1 MCTLD
6 TKIKEMKEYLKDKDI
21 NKIKKLKL
29 NTKYDN
35 LNLEDASLLNEYEYY
50 IRLLKKLK
58 RYIKLNEDKHL
69 ILDIEEDKNKF
80 IVGILSTINFNAKDI
95 GIPIDIM
102 LLTGTVNKSYM
113 DCISYKIDS
122 YAMLYIYN
130 FRSRISNEGYGSM
143 LLMKLDYRIKEINKV
158 LNKYNLKEIKSVEG
172 LVVADKNI
180 INDNDLI
187 SLYKRYGF
195 EVDKNNRMRKS
206 IK

>member
-6 TKIKEMKEYLKDKDI
+6 VKIKEMKEYLREKDI

-35 LNLEDASLLNEYEYY
+35 LDLEDANLLNEYEYY

-58 RYIKLNEDKHL
+58 RYIKLNEEKYL
-69 ILDIEEDKNKF
+69 LLDIEEDKNKF
-80 IVGILSTINFNAKDI
+80 IVGVLSAINFNANDI
-95 GIPIDIM
+95 GIPIDII
-102 LLTGTVNKSYM
+102 LLTGSLNKTYM
-113 DCISYKIDS
+113 DCEYYRIND

-130 FRSRISNEGYGSM
+130 FRSRISNKGYGSI
-143 LLMKLDYRIKEINKV
+143 LLMKLDDRIKEINKV

-180 INDNDLI
+180 INENDLI
-187 SLYKRYGF
+187 NLYKRYGF
-195 EVDKNNRMRKS
+195 EVDRNNRMRK
-206 IK
+206 IIQ

>member
-6 TKIKEMKEYLKDKDI
+6 VKIKEMKEYLREKDI

-35 LNLEDASLLNEYEYY
+35 LDLEDANLLNEYEYY

-58 RYIKLNEDKHL
+58 RYIKLNEDKYL
-69 ILDIEEDKNKF
+69 LLDIEEDKNKF
-80 IVGILSTINFNAKDI
+80 IVGILSIINFNANDI
-95 GIPIDIM
+95 GIPIDII
-102 LLTGTVNKSYM
+102 LLTGNLNKSYM
-113 DCISYKIDS
+113 DCISYKIDNC
-122 YAMLYIYN
+122 AMLYIYN
-130 FRSRISNEGYGSM
+130 FRSRISNKGYGSM
-143 LLMKLDYRIKEINKV
+143 LLMKLDDRIKEINKV

-180 INDNDLI
+180 INENDLI

-195 EVDKNNRMRKS
+195 EIDKNNRILKS